1 MCDGGVF
8 SIPIASLLIGTATS
22 LAEAEQQRQQA
33 EAQAAYQTAQAN
45 EYARVADLNNKAA
58 IQEYVEQSA
67 AERMAQMQEQ
77 QATSAS
83 LQESQREALQKKG
96 TMLAST
102 NAAGG
107 ALNML
112 LADTEREAANNRD
125 AIRQQY
131 EMNAVSHEVNLHAMK
146 DKAQNRI
153 NTQQN
158 YIAPGVS
165 GSNSFLTTA
174 LGIGGSAI
182 KAYGLYDKYSNRRP
196 PAITGTGGIAGTVN
210 TASGIISTGVK
221 AARR

>member
-165 GSNSFLTTA
+165 GSN
-174 LGIGGSAI
+174 
-182 KAYGLYDKYSNRRP
+182 R
-196 PAITGTGGIAGTVN
+196 
-210 TASGIISTGVK
+210 
-221 AARR
+221 